1 MGVLKK
7 NEAKNEDM
15 ADICKYLHQYVPGHR
30 EDSTEST
37 VKTLSGGDY
46 FTFERHKQAQMSV
59 RDDSTPSLRLE
70 GLVPKLEEFH
80 NQAELMKVLKTV
92 EYTLHGLRFMPVFLF
107 FLFGL
112 YIPVNIFFSHVQR
125 FPELNQC

>member
-15 ADICKYLHQYVPGHR
+15 ADTCKYLHQYVPGHR
-30 EDSTEST
+30 EDSTESP

-46 FTFERHKQAQMSV
+46 LTFERHKQAQMSV

-80 NQAELMKVLKTV
+80 NQVELMKVLKTV
-92 EYTLHGLRFMPVFLF
+92 EYTLHGFSCQYFSLF
-107 FLFGL
+107 FCLGFT
-112 YIPVNIFFSHVQR
+112 Y
-125 FPELNQC
+125 